1 MNKAELQLTKDVD
14 TMMDFLAGIP
24 PNQIVIRT
32 LACFPEVPSSELQTI
47 FCSSCLETVIVCQED
62 LSDLSLLQEKVQVL
76 DKPNPATRD
85 GMKSLLSLS
94 AMCLSHQS
102 ILHVGYRE
110 VQDKANLV
118 TERHRY
124 NLEAVDSKMMQK
136 EYVVA
141 SLPSAAA
148 GYCQLHCLCNC
159 KTPGAGGLGR
169 HWQDLGGL
177 AGGQQPHRICQ

>member
-14 TMMDFLAGIP
+14 TMMDFLADTP

-32 LACFPEVPSSELQTI
+32 LACFPEVPSSDLQTI

-76 DKPNPATRD
+76 NKPNPATSD

-94 AMCLSHQS
+94 ARCLSHQS
-102 ILHVGYRE
+102 LLHVGYRE
-110 VQDKANLV
+110 VQDIKAKLV

-124 NLEAVDSKMMQK
+124 ILESVDSKMMQK
-136 EYVVA
+136 EFVVA
-141 SLPSAAA
+141 SP
-148 GYCQLHCLCNC
+148 
-159 KTPGAGGLGR
+159 
-169 HWQDLGGL
+169 
-177 AGGQQPHRICQ
+177 